1 MMCGTGRNKGGKS
14 TAKKIPK
21 KNSIGVEIGVWKGF
35 TSEHFVKKTKHL
47 HLVDSWSVVAY
58 KDSDEHG
65 IYENYIARYAD
76 MVGSTNLEDFQK
88 YYDNIYESVCKK
100 FEGKNVTIHRMPS
113 SEFFKIFK
121 QTVDWVYIDGDHS
134 YAGCLQDLENS
145 KNIIVKGGSIFGD
158 DYNKPEKPGVKK
170 AVDEFVKKY
179 NLPLNIYAGD
189 QYQINL

>member
-21 KNSIGVEIGVWKGF
+21 DSIGVEIGVWKGF
-35 TSEHFVKKTKHL
+35 TSEKFIEKTKHL
-47 HLVDSWSVVAY
+47 HLVDSWSVIPY

-65 IYENYIARYAD
+65 TYKNYIARYAD
-76 MVGSTNLEDFQK
+76 MVGSTNPEDFQK

-100 FEGKNVTIHRMPS
+100 FEGENVTIHRMPS
-113 SEFFKIFK
+113 SEFFETFK
-121 QTVDWVYIDGDHS
+121 QTVDWTYVDGDHS

-145 KNIIVKGGSIFGD
+145 KNIIKNGGSIFGD

-170 AVDEFVKKY
+170 AVDEFVNKY

>member
-14 TAKKIPK
+14 TAKKIL

-35 TSEHFVKKTKHL
+35 TSEHFIKKTKHL
-47 HLVDSWSVVAY
+47 HLVDSWSVIAY

-65 IYENYIARYAD
+65 TYENYLARYAD
-76 MVGSTNLEDFQK
+76 MVGSTDPEDFQK
-88 YYDNIYESVCKK
+88 YYDNIYENVCKK

-113 SEFFKIFK
+113 SEFFKTFD
-121 QTVDWVYIDGDHS
+121 QTVDWIYIDGDHS
-134 YAGCLQDLENS
+134 YAGCFQDLENS
-145 KNIIVKGGSIFGD
+145 KNIIKKGGSIFGD
-158 DYNKPEKPGVKK
+158 DYNKSEKPGVKK
-170 AVDEFVKKY
+170 AVDEFVNKY